1 MMKAPR
7 GRPEVHQRFL
17 TIVQRALARADREVA
32 EELARLRP
40 GGRQTATKRH
50 RLHDAI
56 VDPWPRGRRVHRA
69 RSGAPATSRSDF
81 MVSPVTLKETP

>member
-7 GRPEVHQRFL
+7 GRPEVQHQRFL

-40 GGRQTATKRH
+40 GGRQIAAERH

-56 VDPWPRGRRVHRA
+56 VDPRPRGRRVHRA
-69 RSGAPATSRSDF
+69 RSGAPAGRPTARER
-81 MVSPVTLKETP
+81 KED